1 MNKLKCGY
9 ETTKEW
15 PEDAYLQGD
24 DEGIVFSCDIE
35 PTSYITA
42 FFEVFPKKPKTFI
55 RGEGKSIKEAED
67 DAWKKFQKILKCDGH
82 EFKRMNKT
90 NHAICEKCNL
100 FQSDI
105 LNSINNCTCC
115 NKEGVY
121 IHSSN
126 QNLHYC
132 IKDFI
137 NKFEKEDYFNDQE
150 FMIKKL
156 SYEENNKLKYDYEKY
171 LQTKALLKLN
181 KIDIEDEKSSLD
193 RKSYSHDFIYFNDK
207 ILKRAISDIK
217 DCKFTILAMSYLKN
231 SLLFN
236 QPLYLEIFSSFV
248 ENKEINQDHL
258 ISHINNF
265 INLYDTYF
273 EQKYGKEFNRF
284 IKKIE

>member
-9 ETTKEW
+9 EPTKEW
-15 PEDAYLQGD
+15 PEDSYLQGD
-24 DEGIVFSCDIE
+24 EEGIVFSCDIE

-42 FFEVFPKKPKTFI
+42 FFEVFPKNPKTFI

-67 DAWKKFQKILKCDGH
+67 NAWKKFQKILECDGH
-82 EFKRMNKT
+82 EFKRMEKT

-115 NKEGVY
+115 DKEGVY

-156 SYEENNKLKYDYEKY
+156 SSEEKIKLKYDYEKY
-171 LQTKALLKLN
+171 LQTKALLKLS
-181 KIDIEDEKSSLD
+181 KIYIEEEKSSLD
-193 RKSYSHDFIYFNDK
+193 LKSYAHDFIYFKDK
-207 ILKRAISDIK
+207 ILKKVISDMK
-217 DCKFTILAMSYLKN
+217 DCKFTILSIRYLKD

-236 QPLYLEIFSSFV
+236 QPLYLDIFYSFV

-258 ISHINNF
+258 LSHINNF

-273 EQKYGKEFNRF
+273 EDKYGKEFNIF
-284 IKKIE
+284 IKKR